1 MPPLH
6 LIADDLTGALDSAVA
21 FATAATPIAV
31 RWTGV
36 PADARTGQSLALDSG
51 TREVAGGADAAR
63 HRVADLAAALPADP
77 AALRFA
83 KLDSLLRGHGA
94 AEIAAWMAVDRPD
107 HCIIA
112 PAFPFQGRVTRGGRQ
127 RLRVGD
133 GWEATRTDL
142 AADLAAMGETV
153 RLCRPGDPI
162 PPGVSLWDA
171 ESDAD
176 LAGVAAAGL
185 ALTGLA
191 LTGRVLTG
199 RVLWCGSGGLALAL
213 AGALRGVSDPVAPP
227 ALPRPWLGLFGTDH
241 PVTQRQLA
249 ACGAAVVT
257 VPDGGAEAAARVR
270 KRMDGLGAALVRLDL
285 PPGLARDAA
294 AARIDRELGALARRL
309 PPPGTLLVSGGET
322 LRGLCRALEADHLA
336 LDGALLPGA
345 PTSTLRGGRWDG
357 VRVLSKSGAFGTPDL
372 LRRLLDADPSAPA

>member
-6 LIADDLTGALDSAVA
+6 LIADDLTGALDSAAA
-21 FATAATPIAV
+21 FASAATPIAV

-36 PADARTGQSLALDSG
+36 PADARPGQSLALDSG
-51 TREVAGGADAAR
+51 TREIVGGADAAAR
-63 HRVADLAAALPADP
+63 MVADLAAALPADP

-107 HCIIA
+107 HCVIA

-133 GWEATRTDL
+133 GWEATRADL
-142 AADLAAMGETV
+142 AADLAALGETV

-171 ESDAD
+171 ETDAD
-176 LAGVAAAGL
+176 LAILAAAGL
-185 ALTGLA
+185 A
-191 LTGRVLTG
+191 LTG

-213 AGALRGVSDPVAPP
+213 AGALRGDTTPVAPP
-227 ALPRPWLGLFGTDH
+227 VLPRPWLGLFGTDH

-257 VPDGGAEAAARVR
+257 VPDGGAESAAAVR
-270 KRMDGLGAALVRLDL
+270 ARMDGSGAALVRLDL
-285 PPGLARDAA
+285 PAGLARDAA
-294 AARIDRELGALARRL
+294 AARIDRELGGLARSL
-309 PPPGTLLVSGGET
+309 PPPGTLLVAGGET
-322 LRGLCRALEADHLA
+322 LRGLCRALGADHLA
-336 LDGALLPGA
+336 VDGAPLPGV
-345 PTSTLRGGRWDG
+345 PTSILRGGRWDG
-357 VRVLSKSGAFGTPDL
+357 VRVLSKSGAFGDPGL
-372 LRRLLDADPSAPA
+372 LRRLLDGNAST